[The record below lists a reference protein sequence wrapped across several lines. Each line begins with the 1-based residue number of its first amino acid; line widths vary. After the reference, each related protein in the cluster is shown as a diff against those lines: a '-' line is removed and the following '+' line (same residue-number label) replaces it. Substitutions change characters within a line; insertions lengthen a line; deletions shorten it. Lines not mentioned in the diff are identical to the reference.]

1 MTASFL
7 ARASIILTVAT
18 LATAVSLPSA
28 GAAAAAKPR
37 DRVLQLERVSQE
49 NVDLGAAGPSVG
61 DLRVTQG
68 VATNSAG
75 KRVGT
80 YATSQVT
87 VAAALVGGSEQRS
100 VIMEMTLPGGE
111 ITMVGVYVA
120 PAGAAPTS
128 EVVHVIAGGTGAF
141 FGARGTITLTPTGA
155 TTYRATLTFA

>member
-1 MTASFL
+1 MTSSFL
-7 ARASIILTVAT
+7 VRASIVLTVPA
-18 LATAVSLPSA
+18 LAMAVALPSA
-28 GAAAAAKPR
+28 GAAPAAKPR

-49 NVDLGAAGPSVG
+49 NVDLGAAGPSIG

-87 VAAALVGGSEQRS
+87 VASALVGGSEQRS
-100 VIMEMTLPGGE
+100 VIMEMALPGGE
-111 ITMVGVYVA
+111 ITMVGIYVA

-128 EVVHVIAGGTGAF
+128 EVVHVIAGGTGTF

-155 TTYRATLTFA
+155 TTYRATLKFA